1 MVTIAGY
8 RPMTKVSATEFQNQV
23 GRYIDAAQRE
33 PVTVTSHGRDRV
45 VLVSPELYHRL
56 TGGVAFPLRAYRL
69 RDAPTS
75 NGRPERLKDPVAI
88 ALSVVNTSTPQA
100 VNRREL
106 RDAIR
111 NPRSKHRA
119 HARLLLD
126 EVNENV
132 LAGMVARKFVTWADL
147 ARLANRAGIGNR
159 EKETLIRQMA
169 GLALD

>member
-1 MVTIAGY
+1 
-8 RPMTKVSATEFQNQV
+8 MTKVSATEFQNQV

-45 VLVSPELYHRL
+45 VLLSPELYRRL
-56 TGGVAFPLRAYRL
+56 QAGVASPPAAYRL
-69 RDAPTS
+69 RDAPTT

-88 ALSVVNTSTPQA
+88 ALSVVNTSTPHA

-111 NPRSKHRA
+111 NPRTRHRA

-132 LAGMVARKFVTWADL
+132 LAGMVARKFMTWADL
-147 ARLANRAGIGNR
+147 AGLAQRVGIGNR
-159 EKETLIRQMA
+159 EKATLIRQMA
-169 GLALD
+169 GFTLE